1 MRTYCRSQAHV
12 RLVSWPDRPLSSTCE
27 LTVQLMSDIRIAN
40 EDDKVVRHCS
50 SVAAH
55 FMDDAVNDARPDHDY
70 QAAPIAT

>member
-1 MRTYCRSQAHV
+1 
-12 RLVSWPDRPLSSTCE
+12 
-27 LTVQLMSDIRIAN
+27 MSDIRIAN